1 MVCKIIDSSVWV
13 TFIFYSSHWK
23 RSWPGSCWSRWWPW
37 LCRSCQMLVKDFL
50 ICTFSV
56 LICNNTF
63 FTGTHW
69 FLSSYWSSCQ
79 VFKHL
84 HLLIGQKTKPSLFL
98 NSHICHYCLLLWL
111 THWHGHILH
120 VGEVHDAAGAVI
132 HGSVHVC
139 SCCGCKIKM
148 IQLVI
153 KQTRKKKERGQIS
166 GTCLICSQ
174 LLKRD
179 TIKLFMTWS

>member
-1 MVCKIIDSSVWV
+1 MTMSILEMSNVSER
-13 TFIFYSSHWK
+13 FPNLYIFS
-23 RSWPGSCWSRWWPW
+23 
-37 LCRSCQMLVKDFL
+37 LDMLWHY
-50 ICTFSV
+50 
-56 LICNNTF
+56 

-79 VFKHL
+79 VFEHL
-84 HLLIGQKTKPSLFL
+84 HLRIGQKTKPSLFL

-111 THWHGHILH
+111 THWHRHILH
-120 VGEVHDAAGAVI
+120 VGEVHDDAGAVL

-153 KQTRKKKERGQIS
+153 KQIRKKKERGQIS
-166 GTCLICSQ
+166 GTCLIGFCSQ

-179 TIKLFMTWS
+179 TTKICMPYLKRRWNSQEWWLVL